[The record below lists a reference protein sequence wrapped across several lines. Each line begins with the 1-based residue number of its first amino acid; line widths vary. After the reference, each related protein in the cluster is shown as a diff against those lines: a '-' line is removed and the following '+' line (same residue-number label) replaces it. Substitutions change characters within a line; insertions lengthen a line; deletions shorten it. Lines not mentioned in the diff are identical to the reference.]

1 MPIVQGT
8 AVRLMRNPRSTAMCQ
23 HPIAGMGILLFV
35 CLFLLAPFIAPAT
48 AHADDDAPLRI
59 GVLSYYEL
67 DLTNQQWQPL
77 AYYLTEQLPGQRF
90 ELRTLFLDDL
100 TKAVERDEFDFVLT
114 NPQHYVRLRAQ
125 HRNFVPIAT
134 LATNHNGHPLA
145 SLGGVIVR
153 HQNRKDIT
161 SLADLRGKRIAA
173 ANRNSTGGFLLQ
185 QWALMNAGIDI
196 QEKAAEIVFVGQPL
210 NRIIELVLQGKVDVG
225 FVRTGVIEDMIA
237 KGKLKPNAL
246 QVINPRHEAD
256 FPLLLSTSLAPEW
269 PFLANQR
276 VPLPILKALTRALLL
291 LEPDNPAALAGKFH
305 SFSPV
310 ADYSQVEMMMLDLH
324 AHPEREDRFDLTDVI
339 EKYPIE
345 AFSALGGLLLLTLA
359 GTALLIR
366 SRQQVGTT
374 LRERSSLLDSI
385 GEGIYG
391 IDNDGRCTFI
401 NPKALE
407 MLGYQHDEIIGRDSH
422 ALFHHHRLDGNDYP
436 VKECPVYRTLIDGQR
451 RQGEEWFF
459 RRSGEAFPV
468 AFLVTRIRSRQSV
481 RRGVIVTFRD
491 ISQERL
497 ADEMTRIAAIAFET
511 QEGMIVTNAHNR
523 ILRVNQ
529 AFSQITGYTTAEAIG
544 QTPVL
549 LKSGRHDAAFYQE
562 MWDVL
567 LRQGLWRGEIWNRR
581 KNGEIY
587 PEWLSISTVRDAQG
601 KISHYVGAFLD
612 ITQRK
617 AAEKQI
623 HHLAYYDPLTGLPN
637 RSLLNER
644 LSKALA
650 AGSRYR
656 RHSALLFMDLDD
668 FKTLND
674 TMGHVVGDQLLIQ
687 VARRLQQSVR

>member
-1 MPIVQGT
+1 MLI
-8 AVRLMRNPRSTAMCQ
+8 C
-23 HPIAGMGILLFV
+23 LL
-35 CLFLLAPFIAPAT
+35 LLIPLIAPGM
-48 AHADDDAPLRI
+48 AHADDSAPLRI
-59 GVLSYYEL
+59 GVLSFREPSV
-67 DLTNQQWQPL
+67 TSQQWQPL
-77 AYYLTEQLPGQRF
+77 AHYLAEQLPGQRF
-90 ELRTLFLDDL
+90 ELRGLFIDDL
-100 TKAVERDEFDFVLT
+100 NRAIDNNELDLVLT
-114 NPQHYVRLRAQ
+114 HPLHYVHIRSL
-125 HRNFVPIAT
+125 HRGLAPIVT
-134 LATNHNGHPLA
+134 LAVNNNGHALA
-145 SLGGVIVR
+145 RMGGVIIR
-153 HQNRKDIT
+153 RQDRNDIAT
-161 SLADLRGKRIAA
+161 LADLRGKRIAA
-173 ANRNSTGGFLLQ
+173 AIKDSVGGFLLQ
-185 QWALMNAGIDI
+185 QWTLKKAGVNIRR
-196 QEKAAEIVFVGQPL
+196 EAAEIVLTGQPQDKVVS
-210 NRIIELVLQGKVDVG
+210 LVLQGTVDVG
-225 FVRTGVIEDMIA
+225 FIRTGLIEDMIGE
-237 KGKLKPNAL
+237 GKLKPNAL

-256 FPLLLSTSLAPEW
+256 FPLLLSTPLVPEW

-310 ADYSQVEMMMLDLH
+310 ADYSQVEMMMLELR
-324 AHPEREDRFDLTDVI
+324 AHPERLDRFDLTDII

-366 SRQQVGTT
+366 SRRQVGNT

-391 IDNDGRCTFI
+391 VDNDGRCTFI

-436 VKECPVYRTLIDGQR
+436 VSECPVNLSLLDGQR
-451 RQGEEWFF
+451 RQGEEWFSH
-459 RRSGEAFPV
+459 RNGQIFPV
-468 AFLVTRIRSRQSV
+468 SYVVTPITGLQSG
-481 RRGVIVTFRD
+481 RRGVVVTFRD
-491 ISQERL
+491 ISEERRI
-497 ADEMTRIAAIAFET
+497 DETTRIAAIAFET
-511 QEGMIVTNAHNR
+511 QEGMMVTNANNR

-529 AFSQITGYTTAEAIG
+529 AFSQITGYTAEEAVG
-544 QTPVL
+544 QTPTL
-549 LKSGRHDAAFYQE
+549 LNSGRHDAAFYQE
-562 MWDVL
+562 MWNTL
-567 LRQGLWRGEIWNRR
+567 QQQGLWRGEVWNRR

-601 KISHYVGAFLD
+601 KISHYVATFLD

-617 AAEKQI
+617 AAEEQI

-637 RSLLNER
+637 RSLLNNR
-644 LSKALA
+644 LAKALSA
-650 AGSRYR
+650 SSRHR